1 MDLPD
6 RVRQVEEE
14 EWKSKRNSG
23 EQSDHFRRIIR
34 VFSWEVVKI
43 DCEGRQSQSLEHLE
57 REIGERERE
66 KKKKE
71 ESNQKE

>member
-14 EWKSKRNSG
+14 DWKSKRSSG
-23 EQSDHFRRIIR
+23 EQLSDHFRRIIR
-34 VFSWEVVKI
+34 VFSCEVVKI
-43 DCEGRQSQSLEHLE
+43 DCGGRQSQSLEHLE

-66 KKKKE
+66 KKKEKRG
-71 ESNQKE
+71 K